1 MKRREFIALLGG
13 ATGWPLATRAQQTA
27 MPLIGFLSSGSP
39 ENRASLLTAFRQGL
53 NEEGYIEGRN
63 VRIEYRWAESHSDR
77 LPGLAAELVR
87 LGVTVLV
94 PTSNIQTALAAKA
107 ATSNIPIVFETGGG
121 DPVRLGLVASF
132 NRPGGNVTGFT
143 GMSVELSAKGI
154 ELLRVLVPQ
163 AAIIG
168 VLMNRSESDAAFEV
182 YLRDLQLAA
191 QAVGQR
197 VEIVNASSER
207 EIETAFTTFAQK
219 RADALLVGADSLF
232 WNQRAQL
239 VDLAARSAIPTSYF
253 SEEFVRAGGLM
264 SYAANRPDM
273 YRRTG
278 VYTGRVLKGAKP
290 GELPVQQPTKFD
302 LIINLKTAKALGLS
316 VPPSLLARAD
326 EVIE

>member
-1 MKRREFIALLGG
+1 MRRRRFVTLLGG
-13 ATGWPLATRAQQTA
+13 AAVAWPLVLCAQQST
-27 MPLIGFLSSGSP
+27 MPVIGFLSSGSP
-39 ENRASLLTAFRQGL
+39 GDRAALLTAFRQGL
-53 NEEGYIEGRN
+53 NEEGYFEGRN
-63 VRIEYRWAESHSDR
+63 VRIEYRWAEGHYDR
-77 LPGLAAELVR
+77 LPGLAADLVR

-94 PTSNIQTALAAKA
+94 PTAQMGTAVAAKA
-107 ATSNIPIVFETGGG
+107 ATSNIPIVFEAGGG

-143 GMSVELSAKGI
+143 GMSLEVSAKGI
-154 ELLRVLVPQ
+154 ELLRELAPQ

-168 VLMNRSESDAAFEV
+168 VLMNPSDDFFKV
-182 YLRDLQLAA
+182 YVRDLQLAA
-191 QAVGQR
+191 KAIGQR
-197 VEIVNASSER
+197 IEIVYASSER
-207 EIETAFTTFAQK
+207 EIETAFTTFTQMGAG
-219 RADALLVGADSLF
+219 ALLVSADSLF

-239 VDLAARSAIPTSYF
+239 VELAARNAIPTSHF
-253 SEEFVRAGGLM
+253 SEEFARAGGLM

-278 VYTGRVLKGAKP
+278 IYTGRVLKGANP

-302 LIINLKTAKALGLS
+302 LIINLKTAKALGLT